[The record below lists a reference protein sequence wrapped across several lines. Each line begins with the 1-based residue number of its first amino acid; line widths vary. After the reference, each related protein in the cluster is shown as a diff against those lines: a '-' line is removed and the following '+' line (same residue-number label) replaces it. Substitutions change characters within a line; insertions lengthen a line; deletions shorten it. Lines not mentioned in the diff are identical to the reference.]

1 MSETFSVLAVCTGNI
16 CRSPAMERLL
26 AQIFRDEP
34 NIEVNSAGT
43 YAHDGEDMQE
53 AMKQRLADYGADTED
68 FTAQQVTP
76 SVIDRAH
83 IILTATREH
92 VADMAAEVPAARP
105 RMFTLPE
112 FARLLQSTDAAELD
126 AAGDGKT
133 AAETL
138 AALVPQLNQARRR
151 VGAATREDDV
161 VDPYMLPESV
171 FDTSFRQIR
180 QPVELLARTLGV
192 SH

>member
-1 MSETFSVLAVCTGNI
+1 
-16 CRSPAMERLL
+16 MERLL
-26 AQIFRDEP
+26 AQIFEDDP

-53 AMKQRLADYGADTED
+53 PMKQRLADYGADTED
-68 FTAQQVTP
+68 FMAQQVTP
-76 SVIDRAH
+76 SVIDSADV
-83 IILTATREH
+83 ILTATREH
-92 VADMAAEVPAARP
+92 IEDMAAEVPAARS

-112 FARLLQSTDAAELD
+112 FARLLQSVEAAELD
-126 AAGDGKT
+126 DSAGEGKT
-133 AAETL
+133 AAEIL
-138 AALVPQLNQARRR
+138 AALVPQLDQARRS

-171 FDTSFRQIR
+171 FDTAFRQIR
-180 QPVELLARTLGV
+180 QPVELLARTLRF